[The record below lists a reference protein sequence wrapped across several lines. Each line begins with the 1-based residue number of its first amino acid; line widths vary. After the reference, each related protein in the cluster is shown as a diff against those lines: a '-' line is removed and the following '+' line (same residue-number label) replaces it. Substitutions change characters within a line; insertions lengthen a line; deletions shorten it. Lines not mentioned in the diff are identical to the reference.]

1 MSAKS
6 EPSGFKFE
14 PRAFSAAPQ
23 QFGKS
28 SKPLRPAAGYGARDL
43 RFVAAQLQHR
53 VANAVREELL
63 DMQMTLEDLV
73 KSMRPPSPGMT
84 YDRLVRIQRGETLM
98 QIADL
103 MNWAQRFGTVRS
115 LLSDEQ
121 SWTPADPGDRFEGE
135 GSPSER

>member
-1 MSAKS
+1 MSATT

-14 PRAFSAAPQ
+14 PRAFSATPR

-28 SKPLRPAAGYGARDL
+28 SKPLRPAAGYSESDL

-53 VANAVREELL
+53 VANVVREELL
-63 DMQMTLEDLV
+63 DVPMTLEGFVNSL
-73 KSMRPPSPGMT
+73 RPPPPGMT

-103 MNWAQRFGTVRS
+103 MNWAQQFSAIRA
-115 LLSDEQ
+115 LLADEQ
-121 SWTPADPGDRFEGE
+121 SWMPVDRVDPPLEVTL
-135 GSPSER
+135 ER